1 MKTNVIFGA
10 SIICMAILTAPSCS
24 RELIAPEEEPVERE
38 QILTKAVVP
47 EEFDWEKSDWMP
59 TPPGQAQI
67 PMPWGGQGS
76 ISAFY
81 GADIVN
87 DYRKQDGWRLV
98 YSTFRDTGE
107 ELIDPYFMLYNV
119 YRGTLR
125 IYFYLTEPY
134 IGESTYLQDGLVV
147 QRASGA
153 SSNILNYLG
162 NNIVDISAN
171 SNTFSQVQPK
181 MQDGGS
187 PLAGRRWY
195 MIEYELAYDP
205 NISNFT
211 SDQIWLSW
219 RLNYH
224 NITAIEMDGNMR
236 TDIYGTIGGQDN
248 FLEDVLVESLKDTG
262 KEVGEGV
269 LSVTGLSLLDGWTE
283 DEKTGENKLGLNKT
297 VFKELLN
304 GAKTAV
310 NSLGSGIPKIAIN
323 LLSAVFGGSNSSS
336 GSAVSLKADT
346 SINLEGE
353 LSSQGAVSS
362 TPIDFKIPGT
372 EIASDAS
379 GYVPLYTDPLGVF
392 YWSGP
397 NTIDI
402 QETIVWWKQI
412 DDIMWSGY
420 YYDVRN
426 YTIEVKN
433 PRDYS
438 AGIVINP
445 AVEEIADVT
454 VMSQEILGKARFTGE
469 MYSFP
474 LIGYEYDSPW
484 ESDNPVPDIEEVCV
498 RFVVKVQPKDGAS
511 ASYICKTFHLDHNW
525 ETEWIN
531 KGIVQ

>member
-1 MKTNVIFGA
+1 MT
-10 SIICMAILTAPSCS
+10 
-24 RELIAPEEEPVERE
+24 
-38 QILTKAVVP
+38 
-47 EEFDWEKSDWMP
+47 
-59 TPPGQAQI
+59 
-67 PMPWGGQGS
+67 
-76 ISAFY
+76 
-81 GADIVN
+81 
-87 DYRKQDGWRLV
+87 
-98 YSTFRDTGE
+98 
-107 ELIDPYFMLYNV
+107 
-119 YRGTLR
+119 
-125 IYFYLTEPY
+125 
-134 IGESTYLQDGLVV
+134 
-147 QRASGA
+147 
-153 SSNILNYLG
+153 
-162 NNIVDISAN
+162 
-171 SNTFSQVQPK
+171 
-181 MQDGGS
+181 
-187 PLAGRRWY
+187 GRRATGCRP
-195 MIEYELAYDP
+195 LRDRP
-205 NISNFT
+205 RS
-211 SDQIWLSW
+211 
-219 RLNYH
+219 RCR
-224 NITAIEMDGNMR
+224 G
-236 TDIYGTIGGQDN
+236 
-248 FLEDVLVESLKDTG
+248 EDR
-262 KEVGEGV
+262 
-269 LSVTGLSLLDGWTE
+269 
-283 DEKTGENKLGLNKT
+283 
-297 VFKELLN
+297 
-304 GAKTAV
+304 
-310 NSLGSGIPKIAIN
+310 
-323 LLSAVFGGSNSSS
+323 
-336 GSAVSLKADT
+336 
-346 SINLEGE
+346 
-353 LSSQGAVSS
+353 AVSS
-362 TPIDFKIPGT
+362 TPIDFKIPGA